1 MRHRTRQIAAAG
13 LWAATMLSLPS
24 AWAADPVDEI
34 RAAHRRVTDLQVQVV
49 RTEVRSDELKKM
61 GGKVTPV
68 LDFSQLRIQYRA
80 PDKLRVEGKRG
91 ILPVVVIEN
100 GDVKTFR
107 TALGI
112 RSTRNVRG
120 QPAKKQGGLELGLL
134 SDTLWD
140 DYNVVLVGPGTA
152 DGIDCHILELTPKVD
167 PRPGTIRL
175 WVDQK
180 SFRVVQ
186 RDRYNRQGKLKHRCL
201 FRQPLST
208 PVGVWLSRRA
218 EFYNAEARFVGAVE
232 LRDVR
237 VNQGIADSAF
247 RG

>member
-1 MRHRTRQIAAAG
+1 MRHETRQIATVG
-13 LWAATMLSLPS
+13 VWAAATLLLRP
-24 AWAADPVDEI
+24 AIAADPVAEM
-34 RAAHRRVTDLQVQVV
+34 RAAHRRVTDLQTQVV

-61 GGKVTPV
+61 GSKVTPV
-68 LDFSQLRIQYRA
+68 LAFGQLRVQYRA

-91 ILPVVVIEN
+91 FLPVIMIED
-100 GDVKTFR
+100 GDKKTFR

-112 RSTRNVRG
+112 RSQRNVRG
-120 QPAKKQGGLELGLL
+120 QPAKKQGGLELGIL
-134 SDTLWD
+134 SDSLWD

-152 DGIDCHILELTPKVD
+152 DGIDCHVLELTPRVD

-186 RDRYNRQGKLKHRCL
+186 RDRYNRQGQLKHRCL
-201 FRQPLST
+201 FRQPFAT

-218 EFYNAEARFVGAVE
+218 EFYNAEAHFVGAVE